1 MEVAIVLHETIHGLH
16 RRKLKGVIF
25 KVDFE
30 KANDKV
36 KWTPYNRLF
45 ISKGSHKCGMI
56 GFKLFVQGGNV
67 GIKINVHLGAL
78 LTEKK
83 S

>member
-56 GFKLFVQGGNV
+56 GLKLLFKVEMWESRLMIIWGPYLQ
-67 GIKINVHLGAL
+67 K
-78 LTEKK
+78 KK